1 YDSLPASRREALHGA
16 AGRALEAAFAG
27 RLEEAYDRLGYH
39 FSRAGE
45 PDRAIDYLTRLAERA
60 AGAQAHREA
69 VRILEEALRPTGAL
83 PARER
88 DRRRLGLVI
97 RLAFSLLP
105 QGRFQEIVELL
116 VAHREPLERLGDP
129 AVGAPYHHLL
139 ARAALFLGDDERA
152 TEHAERAL
160 ADAH

>member
-1 YDSLPASRREALHGA
+1 
-16 AGRALEAAFAG
+16 
-27 RLEEAYDRLGYH
+27 
-39 FSRAGE
+39 
-45 PDRAIDYLTRLAERA
+45 
-60 AGAQAHREA
+60 
-69 VRILEEALRPTGAL
+69 VRILEEALRHTEAL
-83 PARER
+83 PATER

-139 ARAALFLGDDERA
+139 APAPPFLGDDERA

-160 ADAH
+160 ADAHRTGDPLQIGQVHYLLAQRGLLTGRPREGLDHGRQAAAHLERAGDRFWLATTYWAVAVNHALLG